1 MNFHLRDAAKRHVA
15 THKLIPKLTKSQLEK
30 ERVTLHALSIDI
42 VKLLDA
48 ERKLDLIFIELER
61 CIKVLIFV
69 FR

>member
-61 CIKVLIFV
+61 FIKVLIFV